1 MACESFALIRGLGH
15 PIYPAMKSR
24 LSKSPIWVVAG
35 LLWSVS
41 RIVSFRE
48 LLATGVVECNA
59 LVDAML
65 TACPQADPPVRHDVI
80 AAMKPR
86 VVTPAS

>member
-1 MACESFALIRGLGH
+1 
-15 PIYPAMKSR
+15 MKSR
-24 LSKSPIWVVAG
+24 LSRSPIWVVAG

-41 RIVSFRE
+41 RIASFRE

-65 TACPQADPPVRHDVI
+65 TACPKADPPVHHDLI
-80 AAMKPR
+80 AAMKPS
-86 VVTPAS
+86 VVTPAI